1 MQRTNT
7 RGEIVKREYL
17 LFAGICLWSAHS
29 LALADPAQGLKA
41 QEAAPAAL
49 SVRVNPQRICSNDRS
64 PSYLNFD
71 LLMTNR
77 SAEELTI
84 SELRAMVLD
93 TNGHVIERRLI
104 WQQALQLLGPA
115 RTVAPGA
122 EALIFNPLLLHSA
135 GPGRTIRYEIDA
147 AGKNGSR
154 HSAQVTL
161 GPVNCRNRYRLQLPV
176 EGRVLV
182 YDGYDFLSHHR
193 RTGYGST
200 GLRALGITDN
210 FQRYGLDL
218 VVVDEAGRL
227 FTGSGTRLEEWLGW
241 GQPVRAAGSG
251 VVAAVHDGQPD
262 NDVIG
267 ELNKWTNRDLAANP
281 MSSYGNYVLIEHA
294 PGEFTVAAHLKNRSV
309 RVARGQRVTA
319 GQVIGAIGN
328 SGASGGVHVHFERRT
343 GPGLAGIQTLPPYF
357 HGVQVVGARTGGAAV
372 ALDTG
377 DVAVAR
383 R

>member
-1 MQRTNT
+1 MRA
-7 RGEIVKREYL
+7 KHL
-17 LFAGICLWSAHS
+17 AFAGACFWSAQS
-29 LALADPAQGLKA
+29 LAQADPAQSQTA
-41 QEAAPAAL
+41 QEPPASAL
-49 SVRVNPQRICSNDRS
+49 AISVNPQRICFNDRS

-71 LLMTNR
+71 FLVANR

-84 SELRAMVLD
+84 SELRAMVLGQD
-93 TNGHVIERRLI
+93 GHVVERRLI

-122 EALIFNPLLLHSA
+122 EAVIFNPLLLNSA
-135 GPGRTIRYEIDA
+135 TLGRTVRYEIDA
-147 AGKNGSR
+147 TSRNGSR
-154 HSAQVTL
+154 HSARVTVT
-161 GPVNCRNRYRLQLPV
+161 PVDCRNRHRLQLPV
-176 EGRVLV
+176 GGRVLV
-182 YDGYDFLSHHR
+182 YDGYDFFSHHR
-193 RTGYGST
+193 RTGYGSRS
-200 GLRALGITDN
+200 LRALGITDN
-210 FQRYGLDL
+210 SQRFGLDL

-241 GQPVRAAGSG
+241 GQSVHAAGSG
-251 VVAAVHDGQPD
+251 IVAAVHDGQPD

-267 ELNKWTNRDLAANP
+267 ELNNWTNRHLAANP

-294 PGEFTVAAHLKNRSV
+294 PGEFTVAAHLKNGSV

-328 SGASGGVHVHFERRT
+328 SGASGGVHLHFERRT

-357 HGVQVVGARTGGAAV
+357 HGVQVFGARTRGAAV

-377 DVAVAR
+377 DVVVAR